1 MFPLLKLLLTNYNNR
16 LHSNSKNNRFADKIK
31 CPKCG
36 ALIPITETLQ
46 HQLKE
51 SVRKEYEEKTA
62 EERRSLSEQQEKI
75 EQKENEL
82 KRKEKDIDERV
93 EQSVK
98 DELEKQKKIFA
109 QDAKK
114 QAEDDFEL
122 EIKDLKENL
131 NSYIN

>member
-1 MFPLLKLLLTNYNNR
+1 MTN
-16 LHSNSKNNRFADKIK
+16 NSTDKIK
-31 CPKCG
+31 CPACG

-93 EQSVK
+93 QQIVK
-98 DELEKQKKIFA
+98 DELEKQKRILA

-114 QAEDDFEL
+114 QAEDDVQL

-131 NSYIN
+131 NS